1 MWLIMWLFVPIV
13 ILIANLYE
21 NQYLNCTWFLLHIFQ
36 VWDRCIRQSS
46 VLYVWW
52 LQLSVR
58 HQPASQ
64 GVCTLA
70 AACLMLSIKP
80 PLCGANL
87 SLSNGLEHFSF
98 MQCQPVV
105 PSVLW
110 RCWLGGRRDIHSPF
124 WYRLIWVV
132 LDKGPL
138 NVCWFCVVSFIWFQ
152 YRAKRSAGEN
162 VSKMAYVVS
171 CG

>member
-1 MWLIMWLFVPIV
+1 MYHCQSLECADIWCVITVYVPRGMWLIMWLFVPIV

-80 PLCGANL
+80 PLCGAQ
-87 SLSNGLEHFSF
+87 LEPFQRIGAFLFHAVPACCAFSALTLLVGWQEGHPF
-98 MQCQPVV
+98 TFLV
-105 PSVLW
+105 PAHLGSPGQRAVKRMLVL
-110 RCWLGGRRDIHSPF
+110 C
-124 WYRLIWVV
+124 
-132 LDKGPL
+132 
-138 NVCWFCVVSFIWFQ
+138 C
-152 YRAKRSAGEN
+152 
-162 VSKMAYVVS
+162 
-171 CG
+171 